1 LVRSEYRSSMTD
13 KDKQRLLEELKEVE
27 YDGDEEQAHV
37 RADNILCE
45 ILLDRGDVDFVD
57 AFNRI
62 TKWYA

>member
-1 LVRSEYRSSMTD
+1 MTD
-13 KDKQRLLEELKEVE
+13 KDKQRLLEELKELE

>member
-13 KDKQRLLEELKEVE
+13 KDKQRLLEELKELE